1 MCEFRV
7 KIGFVQVLTSLRIFF
22 MKKSATNSSSSAYV
36 RDRNYLTTVWYISE
50 LEIKFAIVRLGFE

>member
-1 MCEFRV
+1 
-7 KIGFVQVLTSLRIFF
+7 